1 QKRRGSTR
9 SRGSLE
15 AALEGQAD
23 HGQPVLCL
31 VWHHDAISRRRGRTA
46 FHEALERAEYLT
58 PTRTTS
64 HDATGGRR
72 GIRYGG
78 GDQPQL
84 GGDVEQTKS
93 AAGFCALS
101 ALLPESKPGLH
112 ER

>member
-1 QKRRGSTR
+1 GSTR
-9 SRGSLE
+9 NRGSLE

-31 VWHHDAISRRRGRTA
+31 VWHHDAIFGRRGRTPFYETA
-46 FHEALERAEYLT
+46 KRTRHLT

-78 GDQPQL
+78 GEQPQHRA
-84 GGDVEQTKS
+84 DVEQTKG
-93 AAGFCALS
+93 A
-101 ALLPESKPGLH
+101 PGVFAPSTPTP
-112 ER
+112 